1 MNKSHHF
8 EVKLE
13 MFGAEK
19 LCKDIKLEDLSP
31 EDLLSLNNWHM
42 QFLANR
48 DPAGWLIIV
57 VLQHV
62 QVCSRTES
70 AVSGTDE
77 LVYRFCNTVFRSYFR
92 VFLQFQLRAMYY
104 FFMSALEDEE
114 TQKKGI
120 VAIPYLLKLKSQ
132 SDGHL
137 EPPIHFMDARYH
149 FV

>member
-62 QVCSRTES
+62 QVCLRTES

-77 LVYRFCNTVFRSYFR
+77 LVYRFCNTVFRSHFR
-92 VFLQFQLRAMYY
+92 VFFTIPDTSNVLFLHVCARGRRD
-104 FFMSALEDEE
+104 SEEGNRSNPLLVE
-114 TQKKGI
+114 TQK
-120 VAIPYLLKLKSQ
+120 
-132 SDGHL
+132 
-137 EPPIHFMDARYH
+137 PI
-149 FV
+149 